1 MRAGLACIIAL
12 DFSFLLCYYLVV
24 TQTEK
29 KLTIERLV
37 NVPSSQKRNFWGREV
52 KSLNELL
59 KVYPERAFWLGVKF
73 PSKMETIIVFRSGYY
88 ALELKKKYN
97 RFKYLIPKK
106 EEVKLGEKSGADY
119 NQSKKPITL
128 KKFLS

>member
-1 MRAGLACIIAL
+1 
-12 DFSFLLCYYLVV
+12 VV

-37 NVPSSQKRNFWGREV
+37 NVPATQRRHFWGREV

-59 KVYPERAFWLGVKF
+59 KSYPERKFWLGVKF
-73 PSKMETIIVFRSGYY
+73 PTKVETMIVFRSGYY
-88 ALELKKKYN
+88 SRELKKKHN
-97 RFKYLIPKK
+97 RFKYSIPLKG
-106 EEVKLGEKSGADY
+106 EVSLGEKSGPDY
-119 NQSKKPITL
+119 NPNDEPLTL